1 MQDKIIKKE
10 LRFFN
15 EAAEYI
21 DKFDN
26 SEIIIH
32 QNEHLHRNASNLL
45 RDSMLNEL
53 NNLKNIIESNPDLKL
68 KKLSDSEKKIFKK
81 FTKFY
86 STCPICGNF
95 NHYFNLKQLYFDDNK
110 KSLIEELIRLMTLKR
125 SRLLKLNLHLGVP
138 CCNCFKNMTE

>member
-1 MQDKIIKKE
+1 MPEKINKKE

-21 DKFDN
+21 DKFEN
-26 SEIIIH
+26 PEILI
-32 QNEHLHRNASNLL
+32 NENENLHRKTSNLL

-68 KKLSDSEKKIFKK
+68 KKLSDSEKKVFKK
-81 FTKFY
+81 FIKFY

-95 NHYFNLKQLYFDDNK
+95 NHYFNLKQLFFDDNK
-110 KSLIEELIRLMTLKR
+110 KSLIKELIRLMTLKR
-125 SRLLKLNLHLGVP
+125 SRLTKLNLYLGVP
-138 CCNCFKNMTE
+138 CCSCFKNMI

>member
-1 MQDKIIKKE
+1 MQDKINKKE

-26 SEIIIH
+26 SEILING
-32 QNEHLHRNASNLL
+32 NENLHRNTSNLL

-53 NNLKNIIESNPDLKL
+53 NNLKTIIESNPDLKL
-68 KKLSDSEKKIFKK
+68 KKLSDSEKKVFKK
-81 FTKFY
+81 FIKFY

-95 NHYFNLKQLYFDDNK
+95 NHYFNLKQLFFDDNK

-125 SRLLKLNLHLGVP
+125 RRLTKLNLHLGVP
-138 CCNCFKNMTE
+138 CCNCYKNVIE